1 MTNYTKITRPENNPI
16 MGLDM
21 DAFGNYVD
29 KTPVDDNII
38 KAFHVRL
45 IDDKNYVLIST
56 FIKNYGNRNSTGE
69 LQKNNGLYE
78 ILPVATI
85 TTQINEFGININNIK
100 SENIKAVNVT
110 SSTGK
115 FLDHLQKIKV
125 ALPKLE
131 SDFKKYKEIYKNFIE
146 TNNNNTTYITQDFK
160 NSIMVNIILCEKYIK
175 SIKAYL
181 FLEIA
186 CNCKKG
192 QKECKCIYPIDPTN
206 IEPTYEGGKK
216 SRRKTRRKSRRKTR
230 RKSRRKTR
238 RK

>member
-1 MTNYTKITRPENNPI
+1 MTNYKPRPENNPI

-21 DAFGNYVD
+21 DAFGKYVNENPD
-29 KTPVDDNII
+29 YDRII
-38 KAFHVRL
+38 KVFPFRL
-45 IDDKNYVLIST
+45 TYDTNYLLIST

-146 TNNNNTTYITQDFK
+146 KTSEYITQDFK
-160 NSIMVNIILCEKYIK
+160 DSIMGNIILCEKYIK

-206 IEPTYEGGKK
+206 IEPTRKGGKK
-216 SRRKTRRKSRRKTR
+216 SRRKTRRKSRRK
-230 RKSRRKTR
+230 SRRKTR